1 MSKISVFER
10 PLALLDLG
18 SMKSISAF
26 GIYPWGN
33 EAPITLDEVSQA
45 IAGGRLIEP
54 GVFSDEPEGD
64 ERHNIDEC
72 SRDEHIQ
79 RIAWFAKNFD
89 SKVSSEIEIDIVGV
103 TENTGVESAE
113 FSFAFSGGNH
123 RISAMIFNGVRDYPV
138 RLNNGNKK
146 SIENC
151 PAFRNWIE
159 APSHDGMFGYDI
171 LSSEQEA
178 WEVDA
183 RNEPHANRRRIWV
196 SDVSHMGMSIARL
209 NINEAASSYEIE
221 DKNGERFCHFTR
233 GDDGKEPVTI
243 ELFLSKCAEHI
254 SSLFADELLALEVAQ
269 RLNKIAA

>member
-10 PLALLDLG
+10 PLAMLDLG
-18 SMKSISAF
+18 NMKDISAF

-33 EAPITLDEVSQA
+33 EAPLNFDEVSQA
-45 IAGGRLIEP
+45 ITEGRLIEP

-72 SRDEHIQ
+72 SRNEHIQ

-89 SKVSSEIEIDIVGV
+89 SKVSPEIEIDIVGV
-103 TENTGVESAE
+103 SESAEKESVE

-123 RISAMIFNGVRDYPV
+123 RLSAMIFNGVRDYPV

-146 SIENC
+146 SIESN
-151 PAFRNWIE
+151 PAFKNWIE
-159 APSHDGMFGYDI
+159 APSHDGMFGYNI
-171 LSSEQEA
+171 LSSEQET

-183 RNEPHANRRRIWV
+183 RNEPHAKRRRIWV

-243 ELFLSKCAEHI
+243 ETFLSKCAEHI
-254 SSLFADELLALEVAQ
+254 SSLFADERLALEVAQ

>member
-26 GIYPWGN
+26 GIYPWGD

-103 TENTGVESAE
+103 AENTGVESAE
-113 FSFAFSGGNH
+113 FPFAFSGGNH
-123 RISAMIFNGVRDYPV
+123 RLSAMIFNGVRDYPV

-146 SIENC
+146 SIESS
-151 PAFRNWIE
+151 PAFKDWIE
-159 APSHDGMFGYDI
+159 APSHDGMFGYNI
-171 LSSEQEA
+171 VSNEQET

-221 DKNGERFCHFTR
+221 DNNGERFCHFTR

-243 ELFLSKCAEHI
+243 ETFLSKCAEHI
-254 SSLFADELLALEVAQ
+254 SSLFADERLALEVAQ